1 MGTFLAVE
9 CEARMPEVCDEFS
22 EVCGA
27 WGMREMKNVGE
38 TPALLDDSWGH
49 SPLANIKRKSLGERT
64 EMGDLVNP
72 LASLVRLWSAL
83 LATAAEIWRA
93 SSKSPAR

>member
-1 MGTFLAVE
+1 MLEFNISKRRT
-9 CEARMPEVCDEFS
+9 ARINIMLS
-22 EVCGA
+22 E
-27 WGMREMKNVGE
+27 
-38 TPALLDDSWGH
+38 LGH
-49 SPLANIKRKSLGERT
+49 SPLANIKRNSLGERT

-72 LASLVRLWSAL
+72 LASLVRMWFAL